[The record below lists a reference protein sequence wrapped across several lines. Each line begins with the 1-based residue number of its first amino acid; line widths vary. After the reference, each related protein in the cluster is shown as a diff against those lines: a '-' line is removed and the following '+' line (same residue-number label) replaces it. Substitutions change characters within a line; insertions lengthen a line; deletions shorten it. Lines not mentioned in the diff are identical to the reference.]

1 MRLTYWR
8 IAFLLLISIPFNAA
22 FSQQTLK
29 GIVKNATTGAPL
41 SSVSVV
47 VKGSFIGTSTDEKG
61 RFTLSIQ
68 SLPLSLVIS
77 GVGYMT
83 EEKRITSNAEVII
96 GLKPSSGLGQEVVIS
111 ASRTAEKIL
120 KSPVTIERI
129 NSAQIRNAPAANYY
143 DQITNLKGVDVTTS
157 SLTFRTPTTR
167 GFGGS
172 GNARFNQ
179 LVDGMDNQAPGLNF
193 SVGSIVGLT
202 ELDVDNMELLSG
214 ASSALYGPGGMNG
227 TLLINSKD
235 PFKYAGLSVQMK
247 SGVMHVDESE
257 RSASPYYNMSL
268 RWAEKVSDKFA
279 FKLTTEMTQ
288 AKDWIGMD
296 YRNYDRSN
304 GVIKSGTRETDPN
317 YDGVN
322 VYGDETFGDIVKVL
336 NGIAE
341 KAPFL
346 APFISTLNQNPILVS
361 RTGFTEQQLLDPK
374 TMSLKFGG
382 SAHYRIN
389 PTTELSLAGYWGTGN
404 TVYTGASR
412 YSIKGF
418 EMGQY
423 KLEIKSQKWNFRAYT
438 TQENAG
444 ESYNL
449 AATTQNFNEA
459 WKSSTDPAAG
469 WYAQYGQTWLGAKL
483 AGMTDADAHTMARAK
498 ADSGRPE
505 LGSQAF
511 NDLYNK
517 IRKLPVPQGG
527 ALLDKSDVYVAEGSY
542 DISSLTGGFLD
553 LLVGANYR
561 QYSLNS
567 QGTLFIDTAAPI
579 KVWELGS
586 FLQASKN
593 ISDKL
598 KLSASIRMDKNQ
610 NFKEKFTPRVTA
622 VYEVA
627 KNRNIRLSFQSAY
640 RFPTN
645 QQQFIN
651 LDLVSYKLIG
661 GNEIFTSKYG
671 FDKNPLYFR
680 DSLLLNKAVAWN
692 GAALKPET
700 VNSFELGYRGLHAN
714 DKLLIDLVGYYGIY
728 RDFLGRAIMVQSK
741 TNSTITPADAFSGNI
756 FSIPV
761 NADGEV
767 ITWGFGIGLD
777 YKLPGNFN
785 MGLNLASDNLD
796 ETPSTLL
803 TYFNAPK
810 YKLNASIGNSGFGKE
825 KRMGFQ
831 VQYRWQDAF
840 DYQGDLANGR
850 VAAFHVLDAQI
861 SYKLPFKN
869 SLLKL
874 GANNL
879 LNQYYYNAVGNSR
892 VGGLYYLGVGYNVF

>member
-1 MRLTYWR
+1 MRLTLKR
-8 IAFLLLISIPFNAA
+8 LAILFLISIPFHSA
-22 FSQQTLK
+22 FSQQTVK
-29 GIVKNATTGAPL
+29 GLVKNASTGAPVG
-41 SSVSVV
+41 SASVV
-47 VKGSFIGTSTDEKG
+47 VKGSFIGTSSDEKG
-61 RFTLSIQ
+61 RFSLSIQ
-68 SLPLSLVIS
+68 SLPITLVIS

-83 EEKRITSNAEVII
+83 EEKRITTAGELTIV
-96 GLKPSSGLGQEVVIS
+96 LRPSSGLGQEVVIS
-111 ASRTAEKIL
+111 ASRSAEKIL
-120 KSPVTIERI
+120 KSPVSIERI
-129 NSAQIRNAPAANYY
+129 NSTQIRNAPAANYY

-247 SGVMHVDESE
+247 TGVMHVDESE
-257 RSASPYYNMSL
+257 RPASPYYNMSL
-268 RWAEKVSDKFA
+268 RWAEKVNDKFA
-279 FKLTTEMTQ
+279 FKLTTELTQ

-296 YRNYDRSN
+296 YRNFDRSN
-304 GVIKSGTRETDPN
+304 GVLKAGSRESDPS

-322 VYGDETFGDIVKVL
+322 VYGDETFGDLRQVL
-336 NGIAE
+336 QGIAAQ
-341 KAPFL
+341 APFL
-346 APFISTLNQNPILVS
+346 APFIGTLTQNPILVS
-361 RTGFTEQQLLDPK
+361 RTGFTEQQLLDPN
-374 TMSLKFGG
+374 TRSLKFGG

-404 TVYTGASR
+404 TIYTGASR
-412 YSIKGF
+412 YSIKDF
-418 EMGQY
+418 AMGQY
-423 KLEIKSQKWNFRAYT
+423 KFELKSQKLMFRAYT
-438 TQENAG
+438 TQEDAG

-459 WKSSTDPAAG
+459 WKASGGATG

-483 AGMTDADAHTMARAK
+483 AGMTDADAHTMARVK

-542 DISSLTGGFLD
+542 DLSSVTGGFADILI
-553 LLVGANYR
+553 GANFR

-586 FLQASKN
+586 FIQASKN
-593 ISDKL
+593 VTDKL
-598 KLSASIRMDKNQ
+598 KLSASLRMDKNQ

-661 GNEIFTSKYG
+661 GNAIFTEKYG
-671 FDKNPLYFR
+671 FDKNPLYYR
-680 DSLLLNKAVAWN
+680 DSLLNNKAVAWN

-700 VNSFELGYRGLHAN
+700 VNSFELGYRGLHAD
-714 DKLLIDLVGYYGIY
+714 DKLLIDVVGYYGIY
-728 RDFLGRAIMVQSK
+728 RDFLGRTIMVQSK
-741 TNSTITPADAFSGNI
+741 TNSAITPGDAFNGNI

-761 NADGEV
+761 NASGEV
-767 ITWGFGIGLD
+767 ITWGYALGLD
-777 YKLPGNFN
+777 YKLPKNFN
-785 MGLNLASDNLD
+785 LGLNLASDNLE
-796 ETPSTLL
+796 ETPSNLL

-810 YKLNASIGNSGFGKE
+810 YKFNASFGNSGFGKE

-831 VQYRWQDAF
+831 LQYRWQDAF
-840 DYQGDLANGR
+840 DYQGDLANGE
-850 VAAFHVLDAQI
+850 VSAFHVLDAQI
-861 SYKLPFKN
+861 NYKLPFKN
-869 SLLKL
+869 SMLKL

-892 VGGLYYLGVGYNVF
+892 VGGLYYLGLGYNVF